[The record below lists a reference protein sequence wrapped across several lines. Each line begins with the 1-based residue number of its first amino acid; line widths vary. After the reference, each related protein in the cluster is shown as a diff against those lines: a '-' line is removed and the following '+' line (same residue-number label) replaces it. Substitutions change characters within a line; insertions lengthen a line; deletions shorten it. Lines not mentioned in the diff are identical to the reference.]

1 MRRSRFIVAVI
12 PLLVASLAGAQQAG
26 RAPRPETSPVPNQD
40 LKLLR
45 FIERALPWYPDST
58 FAIVGDE
65 RYRTPSGS
73 YRVVNV
79 KRECASKFLA
89 GITTWVV
96 DETAK
101 VVWQGAVGNLPGE
114 GVARAASLRSFLED
128 FLPPA
133 LQRGMRLKTTVVW
146 ETGDNPTGALIPFFL
161 AVRTG
166 YGTYRMP
173 AAVTSDGARMVLGP
187 TLPLDRDPVTWRREL
202 LEGSD
207 LVMWDHP
214 GSEAPVTIV
223 EFSDFECPG
232 CKTKWPI
239 VASILQELPSKVRHG
254 MVNFPLTNIHP
265 WAFRAASAAW
275 CVARQDPSALIPL
288 KEQFYSMQKDMETSL
303 VGPVARDFVTARN
316 LDEKAFD
323 ACFLGPDSIAAVHR
337 QIELAQRLRVDATPT
352 YFVNGWKVQAPK
364 KEWFGELVRRL
375 AAGREP

>member
-1 MRRSRFIVAVI
+1 MRRSRFIAVL
-12 PLLVASLAGAQQAG
+12 PLLMATFAGAQGAG
-26 RAPRPETSPVPNQD
+26 PAPRPEPSPVPNQD
-40 LKLLR
+40 LKMLR

-65 RYRTPSGS
+65 RHQTPSGA
-73 YRVVNV
+73 YRVINV
-79 KRECASKFLA
+79 KRECDSRFLS

-96 DETAK
+96 DEAAR

-114 GVARAASLRSFLED
+114 KVAASGSLEAFLKD

-133 LQRGMRLKTTVVW
+133 LLRAMRLKTTVVW
-146 ETGDNPTGALIPFFL
+146 DAGGDPTGALIPFGL
-161 AVRTG
+161 EVQTG

-187 TLPLDRDPVTWRREL
+187 TLPLDRDPVEWRRAL
-202 LEGSD
+202 LAKSD

-214 GSEAPVTIV
+214 GSQARVAIV

-239 VASILQELPSKVRHG
+239 VASVLEELSAKVRHG

-275 CVARQDPSALIPL
+275 CVTRQDPTALIPL
-288 KEQFYSMQKDMETSL
+288 KEQFYSMQRDMETSL
-303 VGPVARDFVTARN
+303 VGPTAKDYVAGRG
-316 LDEKAFD
+316 LDEAAFD
-323 ACFLGPDSIAAVHR
+323 ACFLGRDSIAAVHR

-364 KEWFGELVRRL
+364 KEWFGDLVRRL
-375 AAGREP
+375 AAGQEP